1 MLRANQTRT
10 SPPILPIA
18 SSHNALFVPRTM
30 GAATTATNK
39 SSNKVVIKAAKKT
52 LKRQGSS
59 MKLKSLAKELLEKFE
74 SDSEIPSC
82 KKTVS
87 KWIEESD
94 AFEVDG
100 KIVMLKD
107 KKRKSSDDE
116 NGSGDAPKKAK
127 KSKKD
132 KKKKKK
138 ESSSADVAA
147 PADNES
153 IQEWRKSNKIVLMD
167 SRTGEEG
174 AKETKKLPAN
184 KQYYPFQSFSDPLC
198 VEKIP
203 DKLLKQCTEVN
214 GFQKPSP
221 IQAQCW
227 VSYVFAFYAFNPFIS
242 L

>member
-1 MLRANQTRT
+1 
-10 SPPILPIA
+10 
-18 SSHNALFVPRTM
+18 M
-30 GAATTATNK
+30 GAETKSVSK

-59 MKLKSLAKELLEKFE
+59 MKLKSLTKEILEKFE
-74 SDSEIPSC
+74 SDNEVPSC

-100 KIVMLKD
+100 KMITLKS

-116 NGSGDAPKKAK
+116 NTSEDVKKAK

-132 KKKKKK
+132 KKKKK
-138 ESSSADVAA
+138 EISTADNASS
-147 PADNES
+147 PADNDS
-153 IQEWRKSNKIVLMD
+153 IQAWRKENKIVLKD
-167 SRTGEEG
+167 SKPGEEG
-174 AKETKKLPAN
+174 ANDTKKLVAN
-184 KQYYPFQSFSDPLC
+184 PEFYPFQTFNDPIC

-203 DKLLKQCTEVN
+203 DKLLKQCTEKN

-227 VSYVFAFYAFNPFIS
+227 VSLLYIS
-242 L
+242 FLHLCQNL

>member
-1 MLRANQTRT
+1 
-10 SPPILPIA
+10 
-18 SSHNALFVPRTM
+18 
-30 GAATTATNK
+30 
-39 SSNKVVIKAAKKT
+39 
-52 LKRQGSS
+52 

-74 SDSEIPSC
+74 SDNEVPSC

-94 AFEVDG
+94 VFEIDG
-100 KIVMLKD
+100 KMVMLKD

-116 NGSGDAPKKAK
+116 NGSDDAPKKAK

-138 ESSSADVAA
+138 EGASADVAS

-153 IQEWRKSNKIVLMD
+153 IQAWRKSNKIVLMD

-174 AKETKKLPAN
+174 AKETKKLPGN
-184 KQYYPFQSFSDPLC
+184 TQYYPFQSFSDPLC

-203 DKLLKQCTEVN
+203 AELLKQCTEVN

-227 VSYVFAFYAFNPFIS
+227 VSYYCAFERNYSIIYVVTSHN
-242 L
+242 

>member
-1 MLRANQTRT
+1 
-10 SPPILPIA
+10 
-18 SSHNALFVPRTM
+18 M

-74 SDSEIPSC
+74 SDSEVPSC

-94 AFEVDG
+94 AFEIDG

-107 KKRKSSDDE
+107 KKRKSADDE
-116 NGSGDAPKKAK
+116 NASDDAPKKVK

-132 KKKKKK
+132 KKKKKNK
-138 ESSSADVAA
+138 ETSLADATA
-147 PADNES
+147 PADNDS

-174 AKETKKLPAN
+174 AKETKKLPGN

-227 VSYVFAFYAFNPFIS
+227 VSYFFAFLRNYQFIS
-242 L
+242 SLSHKETYVM

>member
-1 MLRANQTRT
+1 
-10 SPPILPIA
+10 
-18 SSHNALFVPRTM
+18 M
-30 GAATTATNK
+30 GAATTAANK

-59 MKLKSLAKELLEKFE
+59 MTLKSLAKELLEKFE
-74 SDSEIPSC
+74 SDSEVPSC

-116 NGSGDAPKKAK
+116 NGSDDAPKKAK

-132 KKKKKK
+132 KKKKKKK

-227 VSYVFAFYAFNPFIS
+227 VSCLFAFYAINSFIS
-242 L
+242 S

>member
-1 MLRANQTRT
+1 
-10 SPPILPIA
+10 
-18 SSHNALFVPRTM
+18 M
-30 GAATTATNK
+30 GAATTASSK

-74 SDSEIPSC
+74 SDNEVPSC

-94 AFEVDG
+94 VFEVDG
-100 KIVMLKD
+100 KMVMLKD

-116 NGSGDAPKKAK
+116 NGSDDAPKKAK

-138 ESSSADVAA
+138 ESSTADAA
-147 PADNES
+147 PAADNES

-167 SRTGEEG
+167 SRNGEEG
-174 AKETKKLPAN
+174 AKETKKLPGN
-184 KQYYPFQSFSDPLC
+184 QQYYPFQSFSDPLC

-203 DKLLKQCTEVN
+203 AELLKQCTEVN

-227 VSYVFAFYAFNPFIS
+227 VSYKRAFQRKF
-242 L
+242 